1 MNIKKIRFQKVV
13 NKVDDV
19 LENEN
24 QNINY
29 DWLWTYERL
38 QMKKNSYQNIKNIM
52 PGYMKMPICTDF
64 IRVIKIEEKLMG
76 IM

>member
-1 MNIKKIRFQKVV
+1 MNIKNIRFQKVV
-13 NKVDDV
+13 NRVDDV

-29 DWLWTYERL
+29 DWLWIYERL
-38 QMKKNSYQNIKNIM
+38 QMKRNFYQNIKNIM
-52 PGYMKMPICTDF
+52 TGYMKMRIYTDS
-64 IRVIKIEEKLMG
+64 IRVIRIEEKLMG